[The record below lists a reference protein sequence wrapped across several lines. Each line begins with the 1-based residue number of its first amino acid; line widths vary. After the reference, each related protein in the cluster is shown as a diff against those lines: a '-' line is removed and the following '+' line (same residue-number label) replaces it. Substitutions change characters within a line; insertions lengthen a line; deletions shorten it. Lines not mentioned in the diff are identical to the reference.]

1 RFPDAI
7 EKFEKALE
15 LEKANASEK
24 EGQHGPI
31 NVLPLVNKALAT
43 YQWKQDIDAAIQ
55 LCEEAIAIDGECDAA
70 IATVA
75 QLYLQTSRLDDA
87 VKMFQQHSKIARTAP
102 ELEQCFTF
110 EFATRA
116 QQEFAKN
123 YPTQAKELEQ
133 MAKAMAGAPPMP

>member
-1 RFPDAI
+1 
-7 EKFEKALE
+7 FEKALQ
-15 LEKANASEK
+15 LEKENAPTRS
-24 EGQHGPI
+24 PI
-31 NVLPLVNKALAT
+31 NVLPIVNKALAT
-43 YQWKQDIDAAIQ
+43 YQWKQDLDAAIE
-55 LCEEAIAIDGECDAA
+55 LCEEAIAIDSECDAA

-87 VKMFQQHSKIARTAP
+87 IKMFQQHSKIARTAP

-110 EFATRA
+110 EYATRA

-133 MAKAMAGAPPMP
+133 MAKAMAGMPMP